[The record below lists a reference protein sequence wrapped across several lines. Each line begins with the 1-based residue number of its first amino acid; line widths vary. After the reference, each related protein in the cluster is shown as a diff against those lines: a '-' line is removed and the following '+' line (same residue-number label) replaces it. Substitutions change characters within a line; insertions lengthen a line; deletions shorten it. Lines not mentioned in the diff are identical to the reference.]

1 MMRVFV
7 VFLLI
12 VLMGACKPKNDYKK
26 PADLIP
32 KDQMKDLIYDM
43 HLALGSSNIK
53 NIYLER
59 NRNYLSLILE
69 KYDVDSTRFANSNL
83 YYTSSID
90 DYEDIFEDVQ
100 SRLKKLKNELE
111 TELVS
116 TSTASKEA
124 IRNQRVREGYDPDK
138 TMV

>member
-1 MMRVFV
+1 MIRVFV
-7 VFLLI
+7 VFLIIGLI
-12 VLMGACKPKNDYKK
+12 GACKPKNDYKK
-26 PADLIP
+26 PVDLIP

-43 HLALGSSNIK
+43 HLAVGSSNIK

-90 DYEDIFEDVQ
+90 DYEEIFEEVQ
-100 SRLKKLKNELE
+100 SRLKELKNELE
-111 TELVS
+111 TELDS
-116 TSTASKEA
+116 TTNARKEA
-124 IRNQRVREGYDPDK
+124 IRKQREREGYDPDK
-138 TMV
+138 STE